1 MRKQLP
7 YHGAQAWQNRPFFRH
22 ATAVADCVSK
32 RVRDSLQEIA

>member
-7 YHGAQAWQNRPFFRH
+7 YHGAQVWENRLSFRH
-22 ATAVADCVSK
+22 ATSFADRVRK